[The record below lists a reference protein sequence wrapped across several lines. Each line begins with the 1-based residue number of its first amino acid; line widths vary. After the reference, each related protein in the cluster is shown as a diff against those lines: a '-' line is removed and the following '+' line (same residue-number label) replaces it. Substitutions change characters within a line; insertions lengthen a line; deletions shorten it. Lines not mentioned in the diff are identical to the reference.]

1 MHRRFLSRR
10 ARRAISAVAFL
21 LLFLFLFQ
29 LKNAPIPMRLA
40 R

>member
-21 LLFLFLFQ
+21 LLFLLDR
-29 LKNAPIPMRLA
+29 KSVV
-40 R
+40 